1 MTNNNDTDKDYSL
14 DASMDYSSNK
24 GETMSRVSDLDLA
37 IEQGLSDRKDFSNVL
52 KFPANKAKESIK
64 EQVNR
69 NDKEIHDGTATE
81 GDDRDQPLIKTLGI
95 TDLDGNLRKKY
106 AGKTTEA
113 YISEGGE
120 TRETVATSTESGFV
134 ETEPPYYKVYVD
146 TIGRIQGIPYAVR
159 AFVGALG
166 KFMTY
171 EGTIQ
176 LTKKAKGKIAEE
188 LKVTEG
194 TIANYL
200 TKATK
205 TGLLINN
212 GGGEYCFHPS
222 VMGRGTWKD
231 VKKHRTDLYNHA
243 VGIVRLDHT
252 PDNGTVQRFEF
263 LDIETAEAVLKV
275 MGADEEALKRQIKI
289 FRDK

>member
-120 TRETVATSTESGFV
+120 TRETVA
-134 ETEPPYYKVYVD
+134 
-146 TIGRIQGIPYAVR
+146 
-159 AFVGALG
+159 
-166 KFMTY
+166 
-171 EGTIQ
+171 
-176 LTKKAKGKIAEE
+176 
-188 LKVTEG
+188 
-194 TIANYL
+194 
-200 TKATK
+200 
-205 TGLLINN
+205 
-212 GGGEYCFHPS
+212 
-222 VMGRGTWKD
+222 
-231 VKKHRTDLYNHA
+231 
-243 VGIVRLDHT
+243 
-252 PDNGTVQRFEF
+252 
-263 LDIETAEAVLKV
+263 
-275 MGADEEALKRQIKI
+275 
-289 FRDK
+289 